1 MKVGIIKDK
10 KVCDELGVEVI
21 NLANNLCV
29 GFIPLKTK
37 TEETL
42 FKALAA
48 QG

>member
-10 KVCDELGVEVI
+10 NVCDELGVKVI
-21 NLANNLCV
+21 NLDDNLCV

-37 TEETL
+37 TEEIL
-42 FKALAA
+42 FKALEA

>member
-10 KVCDELGVEVI
+10 KVCDELGVNVI
-21 NLANNLCV
+21 NLDNNLCV

-37 TEETL
+37 ETL